1 MLTLILLFLV
11 EWNGVRRCPWDMQ
24 SMAHEAPFHSVV
36 YSL

>member
-1 MLTLILLFLV
+1 MKRDTPVSVGFVFIGSAFY
-11 EWNGVRRCPWDMQ
+11 MQ